1 MWLIVSASDWTLK
14 AEWRNFLTQ
23 IEKEGDAWP
32 LYTCLRFTRTLSD
45 LRVFGKLERQATC
58 EVRASCQRAEINHGI
73 DTAIAQLAERTIEFV
88 PTSECAAPPLAQML
102 QQLSAAFLLSQP
114 AGAT

>member
-1 MWLIVSASDWTLK
+1 MTKEYLHEMNNRAMWLIVSASDWTLK

-45 LRVFGKLERQATC
+45 LRVFGKGTQPVKSEQVVNER
-58 EVRASCQRAEINHGI
+58 N
-73 DTAIAQLAERTIEFV
+73 
-88 PTSECAAPPLAQML
+88 
-102 QQLSAAFLLSQP
+102 
-114 AGAT
+114 